1 MAEPCK
7 PETMKE
13 EVKEHRELWKKP
25 AFRAAVE
32 SKKKANGER
41 KSMGKR

>member
-13 EVKEHRELWKKP
+13 EVKEHVRLWRKP
-25 AFRAAVE
+25 QFRAAVE
-32 SKKKANGER
+32 KRIKGKSDR
-41 KSMGKR
+41 KVMGKR